1 MTSEIEVIGT
11 TPPPDNGSGLSRF
24 WEGFFFFLDCQEF
37 LDESAL
43 PPPLSKTMVSASLFY
58 LQSVLR
64 VSIFPQVLVNLS
76 YGCADILT
84 ILFEFTRFQTKQA
97 TLIHVDLF

>member
-11 TPPPDNGSGLSRF
+11 TPPPTTDQDCQDFGKV
-24 WEGFFFFLDCQEF
+24 FFFLDCQEF